1 MPLSQQISAA
11 AIHDLATAFARSM
24 PLSQHIS
31 TAAIYGLAG
40 AFAGIAWEV
49 GSKFLIKYLDL

>member
-1 MPLSQQISAA
+1 
-11 AIHDLATAFARSM
+11 M